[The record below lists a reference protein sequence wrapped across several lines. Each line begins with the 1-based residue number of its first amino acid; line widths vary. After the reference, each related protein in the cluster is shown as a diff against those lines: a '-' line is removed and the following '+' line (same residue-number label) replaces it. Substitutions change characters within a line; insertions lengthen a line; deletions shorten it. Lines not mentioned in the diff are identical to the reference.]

1 MRNLE
6 VMLLMGS
13 SSWMEQL
20 RDYNR
25 EGRREGKVSYT
36 NLSES
41 ERKGYKINMKSRNRI
56 IIPSLKDKDGKMDF
70 SKREKNA
77 FSKKMLLGMGGRN

>member
-1 MRNLE
+1 
-6 VMLLMGS
+6 MLLMGS

-56 IIPSLKDKDGKMDF
+56 IIPSLKDKDAKMDF
-70 SKREKNA
+70 SKRKKNA
-77 FSKKMLLGMGGRN
+77 FSKKMLDGMGGRN